1 TPLRPPKSAPGWA
14 YRFPNTNTTILYYRS
29 ASLCVIE
36 PFNVTDPAPESAM
49 NLDQPSAFLRKYLD
63 QFDVVVL
70 NTGHHWN
77 GGKVNANRWVMHVNG
92 KLVVDRMLAE
102 IGNAKNF
109 TVYSIAI
116 WLDSQIASH
125 PQLKAFFRTI
135 SPIHILNGDWTTGG
149 RCDNNVPL
157 IKGNEVQL
165 EESSDP
171 VIGGA
176 VN

>member
-1 TPLRPPKSAPGWA
+1 MEQRRDVSRPISFVCVEIAS
-14 YRFPNTNTTILYYRS
+14 TIKDRNRGK
-29 ASLCVIE
+29 IKW
-36 PFNVTDPAPESAM
+36 
-49 NLDQPSAFLRKYLD
+49 Q
-63 QFDVVVL
+63 
-70 NTGHHWN
+70 GHHWN